1 MASKSFDFPNGF
13 LADMEISLASG
24 KKEHRQRPAM
34 ENGWTWAIEIDYF
47 PIKTFI
53 YKGFSMAI
61 FSMIYL
67 KLVEQNGDV

>member
-34 ENGWTWAIEIDYF
+34 ENG
-47 PIKTFI
+47 
-53 YKGFSMAI
+53 
-61 FSMIYL
+61 
-67 KLVEQNGDV
+67 